1 MAEPTEVVS
10 ESYRW
15 GFGLAI
21 VLWLL
26 KALLPRG
33 YRLKFIRL
41 YAERDEPPNPTP
53 EEADDETQ

>member
-41 YAERDEPPNPTP
+41 YAERDDPPIIA
-53 EEADDETQ
+53 EEADDETS